1 LQVSGGDDLQT
12 VVSRNSGA
20 FADSLELAK
29 WLAGFWLEHYAFS
42 RLQSISRDTGLNQNG
57 LAINLETVNDRWR
70 KFEADVIALR
80 GCRLFYF
87 TCYTGNDKGRSKSKL
102 FEALER
108 AGQLGGDEAKIGLI
122 CNTDEPDVLQAEC
135 EETWGSFASN
145 QIAVFGRQHLP
156 VLADELKQWF
166 SGQ

>member
-1 LQVSGGDDLQT
+1 
-12 VVSRNSGA
+12 
-20 FADSLELAK
+20 
-29 WLAGFWLEHYAFS
+29 
-42 RLQSISRDTGLNQNG
+42 
-57 LAINLETVNDRWR
+57 LETVNDRGR

-87 TCYTGNDKGRSKSKL
+87 TCYTGNEKSRSKSKL

-156 VLADELKQWF
+156 LLADELKQWF
-166 SGQ
+166 SRQ